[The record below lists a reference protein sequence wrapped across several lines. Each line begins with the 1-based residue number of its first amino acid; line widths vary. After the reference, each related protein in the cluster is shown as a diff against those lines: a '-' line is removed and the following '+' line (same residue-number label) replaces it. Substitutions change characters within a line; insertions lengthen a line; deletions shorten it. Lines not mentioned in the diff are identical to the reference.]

1 MDAWLHEH
9 WLVGNTG
16 DTGLCTPTPT
26 QLSSQRGVQLGALGA
41 TQVLA
46 GGVSDAAGVSPLKP
60 QDQTAWSHLSWARV
74 TLLREATCKLWP
86 WAHSRAATPLRSET
100 PPQDTPPVNS
110 GSPDSRFPSFG
121 KIWRKVLGNN
131 RHGGT
136 EAGTSHRGHT
146 QAGRGGW
153 GGRVEPRAAP
163 GRSDTSACGRAHS
176 LEGRSNPRAP
186 EGSCRG

>member
-74 TLLREATCKLWP
+74 TLLPEATCKLWP

-121 KIWRKVLGNN
+121 KIWRQS
-131 RHGGT
+131 
-136 EAGTSHRGHT
+136 AGQQQAWGHRGRDLP
-146 QAGRGGW
+146 QGSY
-153 GGRVEPRAAP
+153 P
-163 GRSDTSACGRAHS
+163 GRAWGVGRACRAKGSPRKVRHQCMWPGAQP
-176 LEGRSNPRAP
+176 GRQVKPK
-186 EGSCRG
+186 GT